1 MAKYILRLLAIHSA
15 SIHSHSHSLTV
26 LSLSHSL
33 SPSLSLS
40 RRRAF
45 VHLALATVHAQ
56 CLQIAG
62 IWEISHSSKVCQT
75 AFIRSKLKEPG
86 SRCVPHVWGQCLSI
100 KPGCG
105 CWSAVQHWI
114 CRWPEHQ
121 ATPIS
126 LEFRAVSSFCCFT
139 TKREVGGSFET
150 LYSACLMQK
159 RQVHFVM
166 LFRLFSPLITV
177 SLYSMMSMLQTLTR
191 DHDHAWSNTAN
202 YMQWARF
209 LRALGL
215 LGKAPTHNTIETGS
229 APLLYNYYPA
239 RSTSI
244 LIRKTTSAN
253 LLRSNLARI
262 CRSGSGEDAPLK
274 PVFLTNLNLYFNAI
288 PLPKTHGFFWRIS
301 KEQFVFP
308 AKSGRF

>member
-1 MAKYILRLLAIHSA
+1 MAWTSSNSDQFGVPALCLHSVASLQREKWGVVLRPCIPL
-15 SIHSHSHSLTV
+15 
-26 LSLSHSL
+26 
-33 SPSLSLS
+33 
-40 RRRAF
+40 
-45 VHLALATVHAQ
+45 
-56 CLQIAG
+56 
-62 IWEISHSSKVCQT
+62 
-75 AFIRSKLKEPG
+75 
-86 SRCVPHVWGQCLSI
+86 VWC
-100 KPGCG
+100 
-105 CWSAVQHWI
+105 
-114 CRWPEHQ
+114 
-121 ATPIS
+121 
-126 LEFRAVSSFCCFT
+126 
-139 TKREVGGSFET
+139 KRD
-150 LYSACLMQK
+150 
-159 RQVHFVM
+159 RVHFVM

-274 PVFLTNLNLYFNAI
+274 PVFLTIWIYTSMLSRYQKHMGSFGASVKSSLSFQ
-288 PLPKTHGFFWRIS
+288 PKVD
-301 KEQFVFP
+301 VFST
-308 AKSGRF
+308 KCI

>member
-1 MAKYILRLLAIHSA
+1 MGVEVRSSTGFVDGLNIKQLRSVWSSA
-15 SIHSHSHSLTV
+15 LCLHYVASL
-26 LSLSHSL
+26 
-33 SPSLSLS
+33 
-40 RRRAF
+40 
-45 VHLALATVHAQ
+45 Q
-56 CLQIAG
+56 
-62 IWEISHSSKVCQT
+62 
-75 AFIRSKLKEPG
+75 
-86 SRCVPHVWGQCLSI
+86 
-100 KPGCG
+100 
-105 CWSAVQHWI
+105 
-114 CRWPEHQ
+114 
-121 ATPIS
+121 
-126 LEFRAVSSFCCFT
+126 
-139 TKREVGGSFET
+139 REQLGGSFET

-215 LGKAPTHNTIETGS
+215 LGKAPAHNTIETGS

-262 CRSGSGEDAPLK
+262 CRAGSGEDAPLK
-274 PVFLTNLNLYFNAI
+274 SVFLTNLNLYFNAI

-308 AKSGRF
+308 ALAFPCAALFLIFLKSGRF